1 VDDLLDVTR
10 FARGQF
16 ELTRQQMDLRPV
28 LEDLVARFRLVA
40 PNHHLSLQLDTGS
53 FEGFW
58 DRDRLEQVLNN
69 LVGNAIKYSPDGGDV
84 TISTDHRG
92 GNVVVTVQD
101 QGIGIPEADQE
112 QLFERFY
119 RGRAE
124 GGDVKGLGLGLYV
137 TRRIVEA
144 HGGTVGVESVPGRGS
159 AFSFSLP
166 LLPQSAALQA
176 VRQSS

>member
-1 VDDLLDVTR
+1 
-10 FARGQF
+10 
-16 ELTRQQMDLRPV
+16 
-28 LEDLVARFRLVA
+28 
-40 PNHHLSLQLDTGS
+40 
-53 FEGFW
+53 
-58 DRDRLEQVLNN
+58 
-69 LVGNAIKYSPDGGDV
+69 
-84 TISTDHRG
+84 
-92 GNVVVTVQD
+92 VQD